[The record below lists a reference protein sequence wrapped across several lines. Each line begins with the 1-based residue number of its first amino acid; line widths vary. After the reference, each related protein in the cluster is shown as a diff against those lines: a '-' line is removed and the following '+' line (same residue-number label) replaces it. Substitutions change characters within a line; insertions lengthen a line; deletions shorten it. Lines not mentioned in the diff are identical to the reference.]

1 MSNSKWKCIA
11 LPETYILNRRQA
23 AFWYAFGGK
32 EVEGRGGEKG
42 PLEEKLENEKE
53 SVVLFILLIFQEFK
67 GGINI
72 LKAVGNNTEKKSI

>member
-1 MSNSKWKCIA
+1 M
-11 LPETYILNRRQA
+11 
-23 AFWYAFGGK
+23 
-32 EVEGRGGEKG
+32 
-42 PLEEKLENEKE
+42 EEKLENEKE